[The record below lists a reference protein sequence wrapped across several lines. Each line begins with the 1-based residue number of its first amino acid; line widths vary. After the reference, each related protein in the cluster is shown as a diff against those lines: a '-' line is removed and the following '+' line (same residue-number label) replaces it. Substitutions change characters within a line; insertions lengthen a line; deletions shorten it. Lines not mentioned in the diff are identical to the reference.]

1 MTTHSDPTLSRLF
14 TPRSIAIVGAS
25 ATPGKIGAMPVSLL
39 RQHGYD
45 GRILPINPRADS
57 IQGLPAAPDL
67 AALDTDVDLVILAV
81 PAAHAAQALQS
92 ARPGQVG
99 GAVVFTSG
107 FSETGA
113 EGVAMQEALCAIAR
127 ERGIRLLGPNCLGYM
142 NVRHKVYATFSPA
155 PANGAVALGGIGM
168 VSQSGAFGAYAYCM
182 ARERG
187 LGLSHWISTGN
198 EADIDVADC
207 INWLAHDADTRVIM
221 AYMEGCRDG
230 AKLRGALAAARDAGK
245 PVVVTKIGRTQAGA
259 QAAASHTAALAG
271 DDAVYDALFRQ
282 YGALRARSIEDFFN
296 LGYALDTWQ
305 QRPQGKRLGIFTIS
319 GGVGAL
325 MADEAEEAG
334 LSLPEPDAAAQARL
348 LERVPFAGPRN
359 PVDVTGQV
367 VSEPGLLLATAD
379 DMLADGRYD
388 ALAVFLAAAGSSEA
402 LWPTFETFAR
412 EMRARHPDVPLA
424 FCALFPPERRREL
437 ERLGTLVFE
446 DPSAAIR
453 TIGAVAGLAAAS
465 GAASDA
471 ASDGSKTGSK
481 TGSTN
486 SSTNG
491 STTGTTSGNTDG
503 TSNAGPNAH
512 ASMPPVAANTAP
524 LRDTYNEVQAMDVL
538 RQAGLPVP
546 DCTLATDA
554 DTAVAAA
561 ARAAGPVVLKVVS
574 PDILHK
580 SDVGGVKLNLSGEDA
595 VRHGHAAI
603 LDSVRTHCPT
613 ARIDGVLVAPMAPK
627 GVECIVGMHSDP
639 VFGPVVMFGLGGVF
653 VEVLKDVSFRLAP
666 FDHAQALSMIRE
678 IKGYA
683 LLQGARG
690 APPCDINALADALVA
705 LSRFADARREDF
717 SSVEI
722 NPLLALPDGQGVL
735 ALDAVLIP
743 SAGRG
748 GVRSS

>member
-1 MTTHSDPTLSRLF
+1 MTQHSDSSLTRLF
-14 TPRSIAIVGAS
+14 NPGSIAIVGAS
-25 ATPGKIGAMPVSLL
+25 ATPGKIGAMPVTLL

-45 GRILPINPRADS
+45 GRILPINPRAES

-67 AALDTDVDLVILAV
+67 AALDTEADLVILAV
-81 PAAHAAQALQS
+81 PAAHAAQALER

-107 FSETGA
+107 FSEIGA
-113 EGVAMQEALCAIAR
+113 SGAAMQEQLCAIAR
-127 ERGIRLLGPNCLGYM
+127 ERGIRLLGPNCLGFM
-142 NVRHKVYATFSPA
+142 NIRRNLYATFSPA
-155 PANGAVALGGIGM
+155 PANGTVAAGGIGM

-182 ARERG
+182 ARDRG

-207 INWLAHDADTRVIM
+207 IEWLARDDDTRVIM
-221 AYMEGCRDG
+221 TYMEGCRDG
-230 AKLRGALAAARDAGK
+230 DKLRRALSAARDAGK

-282 YGALRARSIEDFFN
+282 YGAVRARTIEEFFN
-296 LGYALDTWQ
+296 LGYALDTWK

-325 MADEAEEAG
+325 MADDAEDAG
-334 LSLPEPDAAAQARL
+334 LSLPEPAADAQARL
-348 LERVPFAGPRN
+348 LEKVPFASGRN

-367 VSEPGLLLATAD
+367 VSEPGLLLATAE

-388 ALAVFLAAAGSSEA
+388 ALAVFLAAAGSSNA

-412 EMRARHPDVPLA
+412 EMRARRPDVPLA
-424 FCALFPPERRREL
+424 ICALFPPDRRREL
-437 ERLGTLVFE
+437 ERLGTLVFT

-453 TIGAVAGLAAAS
+453 TIGAVASLADQADAEPDQAIPAAD
-465 GAASDA
+465 ASA
-471 ASDGSKTGSK
+471 PRLAS
-481 TGSTN
+481 
-486 SSTNG
+486 
-491 STTGTTSGNTDG
+491 
-503 TSNAGPNAH
+503 
-512 ASMPPVAANTAP
+512 
-524 LRDTYNEVQAMDVL
+524 YNEVQAMDVL

-546 DCTLATDA
+546 DCTLANDA
-554 DTAVAAA
+554 DAAV
-561 ARAAGPVVLKVVS
+561 RAAVRLGVPVVMKVVS

-580 SDVGGVKLNLSGEDA
+580 SDVGGVKLALSGDDA
-595 VRHGHAAI
+595 VRGAYAAI
-603 LDSVRTHCPT
+603 LDSVRTHRPDS
-613 ARIDGVLVAPMAPK
+613 RIDGVLVAPMAQQ
-627 GVECIVGMHSDP
+627 GVECIAGVHCDP

-666 FDHAQALSMIRE
+666 FGRQQALSMIRE

-690 APPCDINALADALVA
+690 TPPCDIDALADALVA
-705 LSRFADARREDF
+705 LSRFAYSRRHDF
-717 SSVEI
+717 SSAEI
-722 NPLLALPDGQGVL
+722 NPLLALPAGQGAL

-743 SAGRG
+743 T
-748 GVRSS
+748 V

>member
-465 GAASDA
+465 GATSDA
-471 ASDGSKTGSK
+471 ASDGSK

-512 ASMPPVAANTAP
+512 ASVPSVNASTAP

-690 APPCDINALADALVA
+690 APPCDIHALADALVA
-705 LSRFADARREDF
+705 LSRFADARREHF

-722 NPLLALPDGQGVL
+722 NPLLALPDGQGAL

-743 SAGRG
+743 SAGR
-748 GVRSS
+748 S

>member
-1 MTTHSDPTLSRLF
+1 LRSLNLLAQTMTQNPDFSLTRLF
-14 TPRSIAIVGAS
+14 NPRSIAIVGAS

-45 GRILPINPRADS
+45 GRILPINPRAES

-67 AALDTDVDLVILAV
+67 AALDGEADLVILAV
-81 PAAHAAQALQS
+81 PAALAAQALEQ

-113 EGVAMQEALCAIAR
+113 AGAAMQEQLCAIAR

-142 NVRHKVYATFSPA
+142 NIRRNIYATFSPA
-155 PANGAVALGGIGM
+155 PANGTVAPGGIGM

-182 ARERG
+182 ARDRG

-198 EADIDVADC
+198 EADVDVADC
-207 INWLAHDADTRVIM
+207 IEWLARDADTRVIM
-221 AYMEGCRDG
+221 TYMEGCRDG
-230 AKLRGALAAARDAGK
+230 DKLRRALSAARDAGK

-282 YGALRARSIEDFFN
+282 YGAVRARTIEEFFN
-296 LGYALDTWQ
+296 LGYALDTWKQ
-305 QRPQGKRLGIFTIS
+305 LPQGKRLGIFTIS

-325 MADEAEEAG
+325 MADDAQDAG
-334 LSLPEPDAAAQARL
+334 LSLPEPAAHAQTRL
-348 LERVPFAGPRN
+348 LERVPFASGRN

-367 VSEPGLLLATAD
+367 VSEPGLLLATAE

-412 EMRARHPDVPLA
+412 EMRARRPDVPLA
-424 FCALFPPERRREL
+424 ISALFAPERRREL
-437 ERLGTLVFE
+437 EKLGTLVFT

-453 TIGAVAGLAAAS
+453 TIGAVAGLAAQPDADPEEATPSAQTTTPLLAS
-465 GAASDA
+465 
-471 ASDGSKTGSK
+471 
-481 TGSTN
+481 
-486 SSTNG
+486 
-491 STTGTTSGNTDG
+491 
-503 TSNAGPNAH
+503 
-512 ASMPPVAANTAP
+512 
-524 LRDTYNEVQAMDVL
+524 YNEVQAMDVL

-546 DCTLATDA
+546 ECTLAADA
-554 DTAVAAA
+554 DAAA
-561 ARAAGPVVLKVVS
+561 CAAAGMGGPVVLKVVS

-580 SDVGGVKLNLSGEDA
+580 SDVGGVKLGLSGDDA
-595 VRHGHAAI
+595 VRGAHAAI
-603 LDSVRTHCPT
+603 LDSVRTHRPD
-613 ARIDGVLVAPMAPK
+613 ARIDGVLVAPMAKK
-627 GVECIVGMHSDP
+627 GVECIAGVHCDP

-666 FDHAQALSMIRE
+666 FGRQQALSMIRE

-690 APPCDINALADALVA
+690 TPPCDIEALADALVA
-705 LSRFADARREDF
+705 LSRFAYARRNDF

-722 NPLLALPDGQGVL
+722 NPLLALPQGSGAL

-743 SAGRG
+743 TA
-748 GVRSS
+748 

>member
-1 MTTHSDPTLSRLF
+1 MTTPSDASLSRLF
-14 TPRSIAIVGAS
+14 NPGSIAVVGAS

-45 GRILPINPRADS
+45 GRILPINPRADV

-67 AALDTDVDLVILAV
+67 AALDGDVDLVILAV
-81 PAAHAAQALQS
+81 PAAHAAQALER

-113 EGVAMQEALCAIAR
+113 SGVHMQEQLCAIAR
-127 ERGIRLLGPNCLGYM
+127 ERGIRLLGPNCLGFM
-142 NVRHKVYATFSPA
+142 NVRRNVYATFSPA
-155 PANGAVALGGIGM
+155 PANGAVAAGGIGM

-182 ARERG
+182 ARDRG

-207 INWLAHDADTRVIM
+207 IEWLARDADTRVIM

-230 AKLRGALAAARDAGK
+230 AKLRRALAAARDAGK

-259 QAAASHTAALAG
+259 QAATSHTAALAG

-282 YGALRARSIEDFFN
+282 YGALRARTIEEFFN
-296 LGYALDTWQ
+296 LGYALDTWK

-325 MADEAEEAG
+325 MADDAEDAG
-334 LSLPEPDAAAQARL
+334 LSLPEPDALAQARL

-359 PVDVTGQV
+359 PIDVTGQV

-388 ALAVFLAAAGSSEA
+388 ALAVFLAAAGSSDA

-412 EMRARHPDVPLA
+412 EMRSRHPDVPLA
-424 FCALFPPERRREL
+424 ICALFPPDRRREL
-437 ERLGTLVFE
+437 ERLGTLVFV

-453 TIGAVAGLAAAS
+453 TIGAVANLADERVAGQTIAAP
-465 GAASDA
+465 SDA
-471 ASDGSKTGSK
+471 ALAAPSP
-481 TGSTN
+481 
-486 SSTNG
+486 
-491 STTGTTSGNTDG
+491 TTIF
-503 TSNAGPNAH
+503 
-512 ASMPPVAANTAP
+512 
-524 LRDTYNEVQAMDVL
+524 DTYNEVEAMQVL
-538 RQAGLPVP
+538 RLAGIPVP
-546 DCTLATDA
+546 DCTLAADA

-561 ARAAGPVVLKVVS
+561 ARASGPVVLKVVS

-595 VRHGHAAI
+595 VRRGHAAI
-603 LDSVRTHCPT
+603 LDSVHSHRPD

-627 GVECIVGMHSDP
+627 GVECIVGVHGDP

-666 FDHAQALSMIRE
+666 FDRTQAMAMIRE

-690 APPCDINALADALVA
+690 TPPCDIGALADALAA
-705 LSRFADARREDF
+705 LSQFAHAHRDDF
-717 SSVEI
+717 SSIEI
-722 NPLLALPDGQGVL
+722 NPLLALPDGQGAL

-743 SAGRG
+743 NAARACG
-748 GVRSS
+748 RSS

>member
-1 MTTHSDPTLSRLF
+1 MTQHSDSSLTRLF
-14 TPRSIAIVGAS
+14 NPGSIAIVGAS
-25 ATPGKIGAMPVSLL
+25 ATPGKIGAMPVTLL

-45 GRILPINPRADS
+45 GRILPINPRAES
-57 IQGLPAAPDL
+57 IQGLPAVPDL
-67 AALDTDVDLVILAV
+67 AALDTEADLVILAV
-81 PAAHAAQALQS
+81 PAGHAAQALER

-107 FSETGA
+107 FSEIGA
-113 EGVAMQEALCAIAR
+113 SGAAMQEQLCAIAR
-127 ERGIRLLGPNCLGYM
+127 ERGIRLLGPNCLGFM
-142 NVRHKVYATFSPA
+142 NIRRNIYATFSPA
-155 PANGAVALGGIGM
+155 PANGTVAAGGIGM

-182 ARERG
+182 ARDRG

-207 INWLAHDADTRVIM
+207 IEWLARDDDTRVIM
-221 AYMEGCRDG
+221 TYMEGCRDG
-230 AKLRGALAAARDAGK
+230 DKLRRALSAARDAGK

-282 YGALRARSIEDFFN
+282 YGAVRARTIEEFFN
-296 LGYALDTWQ
+296 LGYALDTWK

-325 MADEAEEAG
+325 MADDAEDAG
-334 LSLPEPDAAAQARL
+334 LSLPEPAADAQARL
-348 LERVPFAGPRN
+348 LEKVPFASGRN

-367 VSEPGLLLATAD
+367 VSEPGLLLATAE

-388 ALAVFLAAAGSSEA
+388 ALAVFLAAAGSSNT

-412 EMRARHPDVPLA
+412 EMRARRPDVPLA
-424 FCALFPPERRREL
+424 ICALFPPDRRREL
-437 ERLGTLVFE
+437 EHLGTLVFT

-453 TIGAVAGLAAAS
+453 TIGAVASLADQADAEPDQAIPAA
-465 GAASDA
+465 DA
-471 ASDGSKTGSK
+471 
-481 TGSTN
+481 
-486 SSTNG
+486 
-491 STTGTTSGNTDG
+491 
-503 TSNAGPNAH
+503 
-512 ASMPPVAANTAP
+512 TAP
-524 LRDTYNEVQAMDVL
+524 RLASYNEVQAMDVL

-546 DCTLATDA
+546 DCTLANDA
-554 DTAVAAA
+554 DAAV
-561 ARAAGPVVLKVVS
+561 RAAVRLGVPVVMKVVS

-580 SDVGGVKLNLSGEDA
+580 SDVGGVKLALSGDDA
-595 VRHGHAAI
+595 VRGAYAAI
-603 LDSVRTHCPT
+603 LDSVRTHRPD
-613 ARIDGVLVAPMAPK
+613 ARIDGVLVAPMAQQ
-627 GVECIVGMHSDP
+627 GVECIAGVHCDP

-666 FDHAQALSMIRE
+666 FGRQQALSMIRE

-690 APPCDINALADALVA
+690 TPPCDIDALADALVA
-705 LSRFADARREDF
+705 LSRFAYSRRHDF
-717 SSVEI
+717 SSAEI
-722 NPLLALPDGQGVL
+722 NPLLALPVGQGAL

-743 SAGRG
+743 T
-748 GVRSS
+748 V

>member
-1 MTTHSDPTLSRLF
+1 MTTPSDASLSRLF
-14 TPRSIAIVGAS
+14 NPGSIAVVGAS

-45 GRILPINPRADS
+45 GRILPINPRADV

-67 AALDTDVDLVILAV
+67 AALDGDVDLVILAV
-81 PAAHAAQALQS
+81 PAAHAAQALER

-113 EGVAMQEALCAIAR
+113 SGVHMQEQLCAIAR
-127 ERGIRLLGPNCLGYM
+127 ERGIRLLGPNCLGFM
-142 NVRHKVYATFSPA
+142 NVRRNVYATFSPA
-155 PANGAVALGGIGM
+155 PANGAVAAGGIGM

-182 ARERG
+182 ARDRG

-207 INWLAHDADTRVIM
+207 IEWLARDADTRVIM

-230 AKLRGALAAARDAGK
+230 AKLRRALAAARDAGK

-282 YGALRARSIEDFFN
+282 YGALRARTIEEFFN
-296 LGYALDTWQ
+296 LGYALDTWK

-325 MADEAEEAG
+325 MADDAEDAG
-334 LSLPEPDAAAQARL
+334 LSLPEPDALAQARL

-359 PVDVTGQV
+359 PIDVTGQV

-388 ALAVFLAAAGSSEA
+388 ALAVFLAAAGSSDA

-412 EMRARHPDVPLA
+412 EMRSRHPDVPLA
-424 FCALFPPERRREL
+424 ICALFPPDRRREL
-437 ERLGTLVFE
+437 ERLGTLVFV

-453 TIGAVAGLAAAS
+453 TIGAVANLADTRVAGQTIADP
-465 GAASDA
+465 SDA
-471 ASDGSKTGSK
+471 APAAT
-481 TGSTN
+481 ST
-486 SSTNG
+486 
-491 STTGTTSGNTDG
+491 
-503 TSNAGPNAH
+503 AK
-512 ASMPPVAANTAP
+512 VF
-524 LRDTYNEVQAMDVL
+524 DTYNEVQAMEVL
-538 RQAGLPVP
+538 RLAGIPVP
-546 DCTLATDA
+546 DCTLATNA

-561 ARAAGPVVLKVVS
+561 ERASGPVVLKVVS

-595 VRHGHAAI
+595 VRRGHVAI
-603 LDSVRTHCPT
+603 LDSVHSHCPDV
-613 ARIDGVLVAPMAPK
+613 RIDGVLVAPMAPK
-627 GVECIVGMHSDP
+627 GVECIVGVHGDP

-666 FDHAQALSMIRE
+666 FDRTQAMAMIRE

-690 APPCDINALADALVA
+690 TPPCDIGALADALAA
-705 LSRFADARREDF
+705 LSQFAHAHRDDF
-717 SSVEI
+717 SSIEI
-722 NPLLALPDGQGVL
+722 NPLLALPDGQGAL

-743 SAGRG
+743 NAARACG
-748 GVRSS
+748 RSS

>member
-113 EGVAMQEALCAIAR
+113 EGVAMQETLCAIAR

-424 FCALFPPERRREL
+424 FCALFPHERRREL

-453 TIGAVAGLAAAS
+453 TIGAVAGLA
-465 GAASDA
+465 GATSDA
-471 ASDGSKTGSK
+471 ASNGSKTGS
-481 TGSTN
+481 SN

-491 STTGTTSGNTDG
+491 STTGTTSGSTDG
-503 TSNAGPNAH
+503 TSNAAPDALASVPSVNA
-512 ASMPPVAANTAP
+512 STAP

-613 ARIDGVLVAPMAPK
+613 ARIDGVLVVPMAPK

-690 APPCDINALADALVA
+690 APPCDIHALADALVA

>member
-81 PAAHAAQALQS
+81 PAAHAALALQS

-334 LSLPEPDAAAQARL
+334 LSLPEPDSAAQARL

-388 ALAVFLAAAGSSEA
+388 ALAVFLAAAGSSET

-453 TIGAVAGLAAAS
+453 TIGAVAGLA

-471 ASDGSKTGSK
+471 
-481 TGSTN
+481 STH
-486 SSTNG
+486 T
-491 STTGTTSGNTDG
+491 
-503 TSNAGPNAH
+503 
-512 ASMPPVAANTAP
+512 SMPPVAANTAP

-554 DTAVAAA
+554 DAAVAAA
-561 ARAAGPVVLKVVS
+561 MRATGPVVLKVVS

-666 FDHAQALSMIRE
+666 FDRAQALSMIRE

-690 APPCDINALADALVA
+690 APPCDINALANALVA

-743 SAGRG
+743 SAGR
-748 GVRSS
+748 S

>member
-1 MTTHSDPTLSRLF
+1 MTQNPDSSLTRLF
-14 TPRSIAIVGAS
+14 NPRSIAIVGAS

-45 GRILPINPRADS
+45 GRILPINPRAES

-67 AALDTDVDLVILAV
+67 AALGGEADLVILAV
-81 PAAHAAQALQS
+81 PAALAAQALEQ

-113 EGVAMQEALCAIAR
+113 AGAAMQEQLCAIAR

-142 NVRHKVYATFSPA
+142 NVRRNIYATFSPA
-155 PANGAVALGGIGM
+155 PANGTVAPGGIGM

-182 ARERG
+182 ARDRG

-198 EADIDVADC
+198 EADVDVADC
-207 INWLAHDADTRVIM
+207 IEWLARDADTRVIM
-221 AYMEGCRDG
+221 TYMEGCRDG
-230 AKLRGALAAARDAGK
+230 DKLRRALSAAREAGK

-282 YGALRARSIEDFFN
+282 YGAVRARTIEEFFN
-296 LGYALDTWQ
+296 LGYALDTWKQ
-305 QRPQGKRLGIFTIS
+305 LPQGKRLGIFTIS

-325 MADEAEEAG
+325 MADDAQDAG
-334 LSLPEPDAAAQARL
+334 LSLPEPAAHAQARL
-348 LERVPFAGPRN
+348 LERVPFASGRN

-367 VSEPGLLLATAD
+367 VSEPGLLLATAE

-412 EMRARHPDVPLA
+412 EMRARRPDVPLA
-424 FCALFPPERRREL
+424 ISALFAPERRREL
-437 ERLGTLVFE
+437 EKLGTLVFT

-453 TIGAVAGLAAAS
+453 TIGAVAGLAAQP
-465 GAASDA
+465 DA
-471 ASDGSKTGSK
+471 DPDQAIPSAQT
-481 TGSTN
+481 
-486 SSTNG
+486 
-491 STTGTTSGNTDG
+491 
-503 TSNAGPNAH
+503 
-512 ASMPPVAANTAP
+512 TAP
-524 LRDTYNEVQAMDVL
+524 LLASYNEVQAMDVL

-546 DCTLATDA
+546 DCTLAADA
-554 DTAVAAA
+554 DAA
-561 ARAAGPVVLKVVS
+561 ARAAAGMGGPVVLKVVS

-580 SDVGGVKLNLSGEDA
+580 SDVGGVKLGLSGDDA
-595 VRHGHAAI
+595 VRGAHAAI
-603 LDSVRTHCPT
+603 LDSVRTHRPD
-613 ARIDGVLVAPMAPK
+613 ARIDGVLVAPMAKK
-627 GVECIVGMHSDP
+627 GVECIAGVHCDP

-666 FDHAQALSMIRE
+666 FGRQQALSMIRE

-690 APPCDINALADALVA
+690 TPPCDIEALADALVA
-705 LSRFADARREDF
+705 LSRFAYARRNDF

-722 NPLLALPDGQGVL
+722 NPLLALPQGSGAL

-743 SAGRG
+743 TA
-748 GVRSS
+748 